1 MGPRQSP
8 FLWRLRNRMIYK
20 APLTHSLLNFTFG
33 VFMIFERKTS
43 SLIEK
48 TYLHQIFCKVK
59 DWIKNSKQS
68 MQPWSRV
75 QVCEMENVEINDV
88 NSKYDFS
95 LFLNL
100 LNMASFSLFLIC
112 EPSCAH
118 IFFGSCFFGTPSFLS
133 TSMWVMLL
141 WHAIFPLYLTLGHA
155 SLACHF
161 SSLFFSIAIS

>member
-8 FLWRLRNRMIYK
+8 FLWRLRNRTIYK
-20 APLTHSLLNFTFG
+20 APLTHSLLNFTSG

-118 IFFGSCFFGTPSFLS
+118 IFF
-133 TSMWVMLL
+133 WVVLL
-141 WHAIFPLYLTLGHA
+141 WHAIFSLNLNVGHA
-155 SLACHF
+155 SLACHL
-161 SSLFFSIAIS
+161 SSLPHFGSCFFGMPFFLSFFSIAIS